1 MKKVKT
7 TKGMSYI
14 INRDM
19 KRKRLTDVRRFPRQI
34 GKTTQLYKIAKEKDY
49 MIVVG
54 TYAHAK
60 ILNLLF
66 DTNRFIPFSNNGV
79 FSKLSDTKFLLEED
93 LTLEQE
99 KFLIK
104 KYNVVGGLSS
114 NAR

>member
-7 TKGMSYI
+7 RKGISYI
-14 INRDM
+14 LNRDI

-34 GKTTQLYKIAKEKDY
+34 GKTTELYKIAKEKDY

-54 TYAHAK
+54 TYKHAK
-60 ILNLLF
+60 LLNLLF
-66 DTNRFIPFSNNGV
+66 DTNRFIPFSDYEL
-79 FSKLSDTKFLLEED
+79 FSKLSSTKFLLEED

-104 KYNVVGGLSS
+104 KYHVVGGLSS